1 MEDASGARG
10 GTETHR
16 TRRSDARRREA
27 LEDARG
33 ARTPTGPASEIAKDM
48 ARGVSRCEGECQ
60 AEIEED
66 NSQPSPF
73 QSSRARRVSDAG
85 FDWFAG
91 CRSRRREVRGE
102 V

>member
-1 MEDASGARG
+1 MEDAWGARG

-27 LEDARG
+27 LEDARS

-48 ARGVSRCEGECQ
+48 ARGVSRCEGECR

-73 QSSRARRVSDAG
+73 IRRARRVSDAG

-91 CRSRRREVRGE
+91 CRSRRREVRGG